1 MHYKATE
8 RYLKMNEQTN
18 LQIRKIRHDINN
30 HIINI
35 KNILSDRDD
44 DKINEYINGII
55 EDLDDSPITIRSG
68 NAIADIVLNQKLN
81 EARKNNI
88 DIAISA
94 VIPPDTSI
102 NPADLSSI
110 LFNSIDN
117 AMEASLKIDDI
128 DKRKIKINI
137 HPKKDYLYFE
147 IINNVRENHEFQ
159 KGITLK
165 ENKEEHGYGLIIL
178 EDITNKYDGFM
189 NYEIVDNEFT
199 LYMIVSLGKKT
210 TNFTKKATSIT

>member
-1 MHYKATE
+1 
-8 RYLKMNEQTN
+8 MNEQTN

-55 EDLDDSPITIRSG
+55 EDLDDPPITIRSG
-68 NAIADIVLNQKLN
+68 NEIADIVLNQKFN

-88 DIAISA
+88 DIAINA

-147 IINNVRENHEFQ
+147 IINNIRENHEFQ
-159 KGITLK
+159 KTRTSK
-165 ENKEEHGYGLIIL
+165 ENKEEHGYGLVIL

-189 NYEIVDNEFT
+189 NYEIVDNEFK